1 MLGGRGSGKTTALAL
16 LVLRHCVQYEDKARV
31 VILRADHKSL
41 AKLSHT
47 P

>member
-1 MLGGRGSGKTTALAL
+1 MLGGRDSGKTTALAL